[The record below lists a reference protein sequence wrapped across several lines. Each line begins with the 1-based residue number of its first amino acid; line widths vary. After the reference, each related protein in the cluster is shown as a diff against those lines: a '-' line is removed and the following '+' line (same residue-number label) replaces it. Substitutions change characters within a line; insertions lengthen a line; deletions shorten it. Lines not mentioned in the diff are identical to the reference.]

1 MSRDAEPDVVP
12 YSSWFGPIPAWRLA
26 TIAAIGAVAYVLL
39 PLVVDHA
46 RLSPW
51 WLLSAVAVG
60 ALLGVP
66 MGRQDARG
74 TLHPRQGSNG
84 RLVWPG
90 LAAFFIFCLGFAF
103 ALTLDDFAYLYTPLL
118 LVVLGMSGVTGG
130 WSRDRLLAAGTP
142 RA

>member
-1 MSRDAEPDVVP
+1 MSRDAESDLVP
-12 YSSWFGPIPAWRLA
+12 YSSWFGPIRPWRLCLLA
-26 TIAAIGAVAYVLL
+26 VLGAVSYVLL
-39 PLVVDHA
+39 PQVVDHP
-46 RLSPW
+46 RPSPW
-51 WLLSAVAVG
+51 WLLAAVAVG

-103 ALTLDDFAYLYTPLL
+103 ALTLDDLAYLYTPLL

-130 WSRDRLLAAGTP
+130 WSRDRLLAAGAP
-142 RA
+142 RT